1 MKNVVITGSTRGIG
15 KGMAREFLK
24 RGHNVVVTGRSQAA
38 SLLAAAEVGKDAAN
52 GARALAVGCDVT
64 DAAQVQALWD
74 QAHAVFGG
82 VDIWINNAGM
92 SNTRFPIGRLPQG
105 EVDSVTRTNLLGTM
119 YGAKVALAGMRE
131 QGHGAIYNFEGFGS
145 NGFKN
150 RGMSLYGCTKF
161 AITYFTKALIA
172 ETKGGA
178 VRVGY
183 MSPGIVITDLSIRD
197 KGKMPPQAWAFVVKI
212 YNILADRVETVTPW
226 LVEKVLADT
235 GHGSRIAWLTRGKS
249 LRRFLGARFKPPGDR
264 FPELKQAG

>member
-1 MKNVVITGSTRGIG
+1 MVERELNVYTVMSARLALSTNDASVVIAENVSGSVPAFAERMTR
-15 KGMAREFLK
+15 
-24 RGHNVVVTGRSQAA
+24 T
-38 SLLAAAEVGKDAAN
+38 
-52 GARALAVGCDVT
+52 ARAL
-64 DAAQVQALWD
+64 
-74 QAHAVFGG
+74 
-82 VDIWINNAGM
+82 GM
-92 SNTRFPIGRLPQG
+92 SNTRFPIGRLPRD
-105 EVDSVTRTNLLGTM
+105 EVNAVVRTNLLGSM
-119 YGAKVALAGMRE
+119 YGSKVALAGMRE
-131 QGHGAIYNFEGFGS
+131 QGSGAIYNFEGFGS
-145 NGFKN
+145 NGYKN
-150 RGMSLYGCTKF
+150 RGMSLYGSTKF

-172 ETKGGA
+172 ETQGGP

-264 FPELKQAG
+264 FPELLQTG